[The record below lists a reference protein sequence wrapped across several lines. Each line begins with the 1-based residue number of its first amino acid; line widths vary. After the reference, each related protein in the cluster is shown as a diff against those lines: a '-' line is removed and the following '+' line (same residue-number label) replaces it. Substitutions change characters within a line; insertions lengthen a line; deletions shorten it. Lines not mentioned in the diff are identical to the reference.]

1 VPSVSVLLLLKKP
14 FAMSRHLIRGSAAGS
29 VPREQ
34 AADRSRRRGSTSALS
49 GHLDYVELAER
60 VAQGVTVTN
69 AEDDPP
75 AKSRRRTPR
84 RRS

>member
-1 VPSVSVLLLLKKP
+1 
-14 FAMSRHLIRGSAAGS
+14 MSRHLIRASAGGSAHRDQ
-29 VPREQ
+29 V
-34 AADRSRRRGSTSALS
+34 ADRARRKGSTSALS

-69 AEDDPP
+69 AEDDAP
-75 AKSRRRTPR
+75 AKSRRRKPR